1 MAYKRKESTKQSG
14 YMCVCVCVCVCDS
27 LCYTP
32 ETNTTFKSTTIKIYK
47 IKEKVM

>member
-1 MAYKRKESTKQSG
+1 
-14 YMCVCVCVCVCDS
+14 MCVCVCVCVCDS

-32 ETNTTFKSTTIKIYK
+32 ETNTVKLTRMKIYK